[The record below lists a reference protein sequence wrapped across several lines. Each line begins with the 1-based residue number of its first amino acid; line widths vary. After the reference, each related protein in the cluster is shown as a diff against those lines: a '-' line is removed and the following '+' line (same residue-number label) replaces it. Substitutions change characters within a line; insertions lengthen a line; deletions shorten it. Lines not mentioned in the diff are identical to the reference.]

1 MKLLEWLRGIA
12 TEKNSIGEQCEE
24 EAFIRL
30 PNGEYEEVDK
40 NGIRISSEGQQR
52 I

>member
-12 TEKNSIGEQCEE
+12 TEANTADEQCAE

-30 PNGEYEEVDK
+30 PNGEYEEVDR
-40 NGIRISSEGQQR
+40 NGVRISSEKK
-52 I
+52 